1 MKERSSLDGSSRPHE
16 IVSTAAPRDCNSS
29 LDQQSLMHTSS
40 LKQTQNSNNGSRTN
54 SLFGNNSGGGKPTV
68 IIKEEFVALDPSEIE
83 IFVVK
88 PVKKIVALLSHV
100 VSILSSL

>member
-1 MKERSSLDGSSRPHE
+1 M
-16 IVSTAAPRDCNSS
+16 
-29 LDQQSLMHTSS
+29 
-40 LKQTQNSNNGSRTN
+40 
-54 SLFGNNSGGGKPTV
+54 